1 MSDNTEFK
9 LSLTLGILIFALG
22 ILAGVAVGVGTYKTL
37 YPPTPSTYIPFAY
50 PEVRITP
57 PECSMKEIGLGG
69 SIYDK
74 VFLYT
79 CGDSNWLA
87 IVHENGT
94 VTWSKAP

>member
-1 MSDNTEFK
+1 MSDDTAFK

-22 ILAGVAVGVGTYKTL
+22 TLVGVAVGVGTYKTL
-37 YPPTPSTYIPFAY
+37 YPPTYIPFVY
-50 PEVRITP
+50 PEVTITP
-57 PECSMKEIGLGG
+57 LDCSIKEIGLGG

>member
-1 MSDNTEFK
+1 MSDDTTFK
-9 LSLTLGILIFALG
+9 LSLVLVLSILALG
-22 ILAGVAVGVGTYKTL
+22 ILFGVALGIGTYKTL
-37 YPPTPSTYIPFAY
+37 YPPNPPTYIPFVY
-50 PEVRITP
+50 PEVTVTSP
-57 PECSMKEIGLGG
+57 DCSIKEIGLGG

>member
-1 MSDNTEFK
+1 MSDDTAFK
-9 LSLTLGILIFALG
+9 LSLTISLSIFALG
-22 ILAGVAVGVGTYKTL
+22 AILGVALGVGIYETV
-37 YPPTPSTYIPFAY
+37 YPPNPAYIPLSIS
-50 PEVRITP
+50 EVTTCAD
-57 PECSMKEIGLGG
+57 CSIEEIGLGG

-87 IVHENGT
+87 VVHENGT